1 MTTPPDAPDAAA
13 PPAVPAPGSTPAGV
27 AAALAAVTVW
37 GLGNTIIASVP
48 MSGIAVSFYRLLLGA
63 VLYVAVLYARGGRL
77 GRRSFRLGGWGGVAF
92 GLNVATFFAALQLT
106 SVANATTISALQPL
120 VIMVFAAAMF
130 GERIRPRHVVCGV
143 VATLGVALVAFGTS
157 RGATGSV
164 AGDVMAVLA
173 LIAWAWYFIASKKAR
188 EQLDTLEYMTV
199 INVVAFVV
207 VAPIALVTGEL
218 FAEAGRLDGTAAVAI
233 VAIVLVPGS
242 GHILINWAHNHT
254 TLVTSAL
261 ITLALPVVATAS
273 AAVFLDQRV
282 AAIQVVGIATVLVSL
297 AAVIVGDARST
308 ATALRNAEAT
318 EPAP

>member
-1 MTTPPDAPDAAA
+1 M
-13 PPAVPAPGSTPAGV
+13 
-27 AAALAAVTVW
+27 TVW
-37 GLGNTIIASVP
+37 GLGNTIIAAVD
-48 MSGIAVSFYRLLLGA
+48 MSGIALSFYRLALGA
-63 VLYVAVLYARGGRL
+63 LLYVAVLYARGGRL

-120 VIMVFAAAMF
+120 AIMAFAAVMF
-130 GERIRPRHVVCGV
+130 GERIRPRHVVCAV

-157 RGATGSV
+157 RGATGSIT
-164 AGDVMAVLA
+164 GDVMAVLA

-188 EQLDTLEYMTV
+188 MQLDTLEYMTV
-199 INVVAFVV
+199 INIVAFVV

-218 FAEAGRLDGTAAVAI
+218 FSASGQLDASTALLI
-233 VAIVLVPGS
+233 LAIVLVPGS

-282 AAIQVVGIATVLVSL
+282 AAIQVVGIVTVVVAL
-297 AAVIVGDARST
+297 AAVIIGDARSGSDDVDT
-308 ATALRNAEAT
+308 ASAT

>member
-1 MTTPPDAPDAAA
+1 MTSPPDAPPAADA
-13 PPAVPAPGSTPAGV
+13 PASGSSPAGL
-27 AAALAAVTVW
+27 AASIAAVTAW
-37 GLGNTIIASVP
+37 GLGNTIIAAVD
-48 MSGIAVSFYRLLLGA
+48 MSGIALSFYRLLCGA
-63 VLYVAVLYARGGRL
+63 LLYVAVLYARGGRL
-77 GRRSFRLGGWGGVAF
+77 GRRSFRLGGPGGIAF

-120 VIMVFAAAMF
+120 AIMAFAAVVF
-130 GERIRPRHVVCGV
+130 GERIRARHVACAV
-143 VATLGVALVAFGTS
+143 VATVGVAMVAFGTS
-157 RGATGSV
+157 RGATGSIT
-164 AGDVMAVLA
+164 GDVMAVLA

-188 EQLDTLEYMTV
+188 VQLDTLEYMTV
-199 INVVAFVV
+199 INIVAFVV

-218 FAEAGRLDGTAAVAI
+218 FTASGRLDASTALLI
-233 VAIVLVPGS
+233 LAIVLVPGS

-282 AAIQVVGIATVLVSL
+282 AAIQVVGIVTVVVAL
-297 AAVIVGDARST
+297 AAVIIGDARSGVAEADT
-308 ATALRNAEAT
+308 AAAT

>member
-1 MTTPPDAPDAAA
+1 MTTPPTGPDAAA
-13 PPAVPAPGSTPAGV
+13 PPATPAPGSSPAGV

-48 MSGIAVSFYRLLLGA
+48 MSGIAVSFYRLLFGA
-63 VLYVAVLYARGGRL
+63 VLYVAVLHARGGRL
-77 GRRSFRLGGWGGVAF
+77 GRRSFRLGGAGGVAF

-120 VIMVFAAAMF
+120 AIMAFAAAMF
-130 GERIRPRHVVCGV
+130 GERIRARHVVCAV

-157 RGATGSV
+157 RGATGSL

-173 LIAWAWYFIASKKAR
+173 LITWAWYFIASKKAR
-188 EQLDTLEYMTV
+188 EQLDTLEYLTV

-218 FAEAGRLDGTAAVAI
+218 FGESGRLDGSTTLAI
-233 VAIVLVPGS
+233 VAIVLIPGS
-242 GHILINWAHNHT
+242 GHVLNNWAHNHT

-297 AAVIVGDARST
+297 AAVIVGDARS
-308 ATALRNAEAT
+308 AAIALRNAEAT